1 MLTCKDVLSY
11 SFHKDVS
18 VQRSSQ
24 DFDHREMTPPSS
36 PTATVRPTSLS
47 LRISLS
53 TWIKLLMKLSRTGHD
68 PRQVQGYSDVHTY
81 GCKTRQE
88 NHTNLLLEI
97 ELLLSPDPRN
107 ALPKMSHTRQRDRPI
122 PQRGAGEWIVYRCF
136 PRHVAFIL
144 IRNLT

>member
-1 MLTCKDVLSY
+1 MCYLFPIIRTFLSNDLA
-11 SFHKDVS
+11 KILIV
-18 VQRSSQ
+18 
-24 DFDHREMTPPSS
+24 DHRGTILPQS
-36 PTATVRPTSLS
+36 PTARPTSLS

-68 PRQVQGYSDVHTY
+68 PRQVQGHSEVHTY
-81 GCKTRQE
+81 GWKTRQE
-88 NHTNLLLEI
+88 NHTNLLLKI
-97 ELLLSPDPRN
+97 ELLLSSDPRN

-144 IRNLT
+144 IRNLI